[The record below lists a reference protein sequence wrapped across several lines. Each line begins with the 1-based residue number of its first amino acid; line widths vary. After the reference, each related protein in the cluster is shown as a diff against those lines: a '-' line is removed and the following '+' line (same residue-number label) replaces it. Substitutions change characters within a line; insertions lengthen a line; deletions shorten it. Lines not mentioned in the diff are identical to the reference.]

1 MLWLL
6 DLRWWGVAA
15 VVAIL
20 AGAGSYIKGYRD
32 ADRSAAIAMLTDE
45 IKVQLAAKEELRRQA
60 EAAQEIGR
68 KATERELAL
77 RAELQSAKNDI
88 DTYIDLL
95 ASEPAPPPACR
106 CSLSP
111 ADVDRLRSISR
122 PRSPAAGPA
131 SRPGDVRGG
140 GAAAGPQGGRQP

>member
-1 MLWLL
+1 MIWFNPWLIIGIL
-6 DLRWWGVAA
+6 VALLGA
-15 VVAIL
+15 
-20 AGAGSYIKGYRD
+20 AGGGYWKGHRD

-45 IKVQLAAKEELRRQA
+45 IKVQLAQKEELRRQA

-88 DTYIDLL
+88 DTYLELL

-106 CSLSP
+106 CNLSP
-111 ADVDRLRSISR
+111 ADAERLRNIAL
-122 PRSPAAGPA
+122 PRAPASGPA
-131 SRPGDVRGG
+131 GRPGDVRGG
-140 GAAAGPQGGRQP
+140 GAAAGHQGGR